1 MNTMSISK
9 RIAYALAP
17 LAVLLLIG
25 LVPVSHAQT
34 VIPEKS
40 DEVAATDTAAPSD
53 VENLKAAPADGA
65 ANLTWNVA
73 TDNVGVKGYK
83 LYYGT
88 KSVTADGGSYEKGP
102 VDVGNKISYTV
113 TGLTNGSKYYFAMTA
128 YDAAGNESENYSV
141 EASTTPL
148 HGAADAE
155 APKVTKAEA
164 VDRNHVR
171 VTFSEAVKL
180 PATNAQNA
188 FTIKN
193 DTTGVLLAVKS
204 ATMDAADPS
213 GKSVLLETANQQ
225 AGASYVLTA
234 GIDVKDAAGNPIVSG
249 TSDTAPFTG
258 TDILAA
264 TQQTPP
270 AQTQQAAGPE
280 LTAVQALDSTH
291 IQIGFNK
298 AIVLKS
304 NPVEN
309 FIITEEQTIENT
321 LDVLGVSLST
331 NGMQAVLLTAPMKA
345 INYNLIAVDIAD
357 TQGNQLSVENNATV
371 FMGKAGTPAQ
381 TQQAATQQSTTQQGV
396 DKTAPED
403 ATNFAAA
410 MVKQLIVTLS
420 WTKSLNSA
428 GDLAKYVLY
437 MSTDGTT
444 YGAGIDIDPSSN
456 NFDVTNIMPGV
467 KYFFRLVAMDA
478 AGNASVGVNTTFVL
492 PQTGPELGL
501 LLLAS
506 LGAGKFMKRRRN
518 KKNVRK

>member
-34 VIPEKS
+34 VIPEKTG
-40 DEVAATDTAAPSD
+40 EVAATDTAAPSD
-53 VENLKAAPADGA
+53 VENLKATPADGA

-102 VDVGNKISYTV
+102 VDVGNKITYTV
-113 TGLTNGSKYYFAMTA
+113 SGLTNGSKYYFAMTA

-141 EASTTPL
+141 EASVTPL

-155 APKVTKAEA
+155 GPKVTKAEA

-171 VTFSEAVKL
+171 ITFSEAVKL
-180 PATNAQNA
+180 PATNPQNA

-193 DTTGVLLAVKS
+193 DTTGVLLGVKT
-204 ATMDAADPS
+204 ATMDAADTS

-234 GIDVKDAAGNPIVSG
+234 GIDVKDSAGNPIVSG

-258 TDILAA
+258 TDIVAA
-264 TQQTPP
+264 TQQATP
-270 AQTQQAAGPE
+270 AQTQEAGPQ
-280 LTAVQALDSTH
+280 LTAVQALDATH
-291 IQIGFNK
+291 IQVGFDK
-298 AIVLKS
+298 QVVLKP

-331 NGMQAVLLTAPMKA
+331 NGMQAVILTAPMKA
-345 INYNLIAVDIAD
+345 INYNLIAVDITD
-357 TQGNQLSVENNATV
+357 TKGNQLSVENNATV
-371 FMGKAGTPAQ
+371 FMGKAGAAQ
-381 TQQAATQQSTTQQGV
+381 TQQATTQQATTQQGV

-437 MSTDGTT
+437 MSTDGTS
-444 YGAGIDIDPSSN
+444 YGAGIDIDPASS

-478 AGNASVGVNTTFVL
+478 AGNASVGVNTTFIL

-506 LGAGKFMKRRRN
+506 LGAGKFMKRRKNR
-518 KKNVRK
+518 NVRK